1 MGRGRAADDRYE
13 DTGGPGQPAGLSQ
26 PAPPA
31 PWSSMAFRLAL
42 NYGALVLITMIAVL
56 GIFYLQTVGVLQQR
70 IDSRLSLV
78 LDRLV
83 EDTAGERDALVSRIE
98 HALASG
104 ENADAEI
111 YLLVDALGAKVIGN
125 IPLPLPA
132 IRGEMGTT
140 ETEVVRNGQST
151 IARLHTHRFPNGNVL
166 VVGASLRQQREI
178 ERLFTRASLAAA
190 LITVLMTVVG
200 AFAFRQ
206 EVDERAGEIRRT
218 VARVAAGDLGQ
229 RIPVSARQDEFARL
243 DRDINAMLDRLEQS
257 MDGVRHVSN
266 TIAHNLRTP
275 LTRILLHLRSAER
288 AGPQQQSE
296 ALRFAARELA
306 ELGAVFDKL
315 LHIAE
320 VESGTRR
327 QGFAPVAMNALTAD
341 VLELYEPL
349 AEERRARLT
358 FSSSGD
364 PVAAGDPDLL
374 ASAVANLVDNALKYT
389 STDGQARITVRA
401 ARRDDKVEVSVRDNG
416 IGVAAEDLS
425 RIGTRFYRTDRS
437 RPGYGLG
444 LASVQAIVRMHGGE
458 LRFADAR
465 PGLEVRIVLPA
476 AL

>member
-1 MGRGRAADDRYE
+1 MPKPAA
-13 DTGGPGQPAGLSQ
+13 S
-26 PAPPA
+26 A

-70 IDSRLSLV
+70 
-78 LDRLV
+78 LDRRIDFMQHQLV
-83 EDTAGERDALVSRIE
+83 EEAANGRQALVSRIE
-98 HALASG
+98 RLQRDGADS
-104 ENADAEI
+104 DAEI
-111 YLLVDALGAKVIGN
+111 YLLVDAAGRKVIGN
-125 IPLPLPA
+125 IGLPPA
-132 IRGEMGTT
+132 AVLAKAGTS
-140 ETEVVRNGQST
+140 EIDVVRDGQAT
-151 IARLHTHRFPNGNVL
+151 IARLRTHRFDDGSVL
-166 VVGASLRQQREI
+166 VVGAGLRQQREI

-190 LITVLMTVVG
+190 LITVVMTLVG
-200 AFAFRQ
+200 SFAFRQ

-229 RIPVSARQDEFARL
+229 RIPVSERQDEFTRL

-288 AGPQQQSE
+288 AGPQAQSE
-296 ALRFAARELA
+296 ALHFAARELA

-327 QGFAPVAMNALTAD
+327 QGFVPVALGALTTD

-349 AEERRARLT
+349 AEQRRAELA
-358 FSSSGD
+358 FSCSGD

-389 STDGQARITVRA
+389 ATDGRARIAVHA
-401 ARRDDKVEVSVRDNG
+401 ARNGDRVEVAVRDNG
-416 IGVAAEDLS
+416 IGVATEDLP

-458 LRFADAR
+458 VRFADAN
-465 PGLEVRIVLPA
+465 PGLEVQIVLPA
-476 AL
+476 AV